1 MLFPAISCDVFLCHA
16 ISCYNYLTC
25 WDVFNLSLNQLVL
38 MRLRIPTNFSIQ
50 DDPASKPSRFDVRFL
65 RLRRYSNFQSKMN
78 NFLESSRQY
87 FVLNQVIC
95 HGQCCQ
101 DTKSSRCQWGHLL
114 KPTPASTPNQD
125 SSQSQ
130 KKQRNSPLTKSP
142 GLALFQHV
150 SAVSTSSYTFQ
161 AWLQEGLLL
170 IQEMNSR
177 CLNVDMFQYF
187 SFLLDTFRYSR
198 YVHDLSCTN

>member
-78 NFLESSRQY
+78 NFRIIST
-87 FVLNQVIC
+87 VLRTQ
-95 HGQCCQ
+95 
-101 DTKSSRCQWGHLL
+101 
-114 KPTPASTPNQD
+114 P
-125 SSQSQ
+125 
-130 KKQRNSPLTKSP
+130 
-142 GLALFQHV
+142 
-150 SAVSTSSYTFQ
+150 SY
-161 AWLQEGLLL
+161 LPRSML
-170 IQEMNSR
+170 
-177 CLNVDMFQYF
+177 
-187 SFLLDTFRYSR
+187 SR
-198 YVHDLSCTN
+198 YKVFKVSVGPSTETNACVNSKPRQLAESKETAKQPVDKIAWSRFVPTCFSCFNQLIHISSLTSRRTSADPRNEP

>member
-125 SSQSQ
+125 SSQS
-130 KKQRNSPLTKSP
+130 KETAKQPVDKIAWSRFVPTCFSCFNQLIHISSLTSRRTSADPRNEL
-142 GLALFQHV
+142 
-150 SAVSTSSYTFQ
+150 
-161 AWLQEGLLL
+161 
-170 IQEMNSR
+170 
-177 CLNVDMFQYF
+177 
-187 SFLLDTFRYSR
+187 
-198 YVHDLSCTN
+198 